1 MSTPP
6 GWYPDPE
13 WMGHERYWDGHS
25 WTTQSRRY
33 ESRTRR
39 RTSLSTTPP

>member
-1 MSTPP
+1 
-6 GWYPDPE
+6 
-13 WMGHERYWDGHS
+13 MGHERYWDGHS